1 MTETTTEA
9 GLRIFGELLGEQA
22 RQSMADVLQSDE
34 FGRDLAQIAC
44 QFAFASVWDRDGLG
58 RKERSLVTIGVLI
71 ALRQTAE
78 LKNHIRI
85 GLTNGLTKRE
95 IEETLIQAVPYAGFP
110 AVASAMEAVIE
121 VLRERGLDTVARSA
135 RERGML

>member
-1 MTETTTEA
+1 MTEPNVETGLKVFAELMGPEA
-9 GLRIFGELLGEQA
+9 GEAMTGA
-22 RQSMADVLQSDE
+22 LQSDG
-34 FGRDLAQIAC
+34 FGSDLARIAC
-44 QFAFASVWDRDGLG
+44 QFAFAAVWNRDGLE
-58 RKERSLVTIGVLI
+58 RKQRSLVTIGILI

-85 GLTNGLTKRE
+85 GLNNGLTVRE

-110 AVASAMEAVIE
+110 AVASAMEGVVE
-121 VLRERGLDTVARSA
+121 VLRERGLEADTKTA